1 MNLLSKSLQSIV
13 RGVLTDSPKS
23 RDCDRLLCA
32 NIWWK
37 QMGRYESS
45 GIGDQDQGFLTMY
58 VEGDL
63 STADS
68 ITRCR
73 RKLQEEDKTLRGD
86 KWYERK
92 GRAEEVKKEMINFKY
107 E

>member
-32 NIWWK
+32 EVWWN
-37 QMGRYESS
+37 QMGPVDE
-45 GIGDQDQGFLTMY
+45 GFLHMY
-58 VEGDL
+58 VIGEL
-63 STADS
+63 TTADS

-92 GRAEEVKKEMINFKY
+92 GRAEEVKQEMINFKY

>member
-1 MNLLSKSLQSIV
+1 MKILSKSLQSIV
-13 RGVLTDSPKS
+13 RGVLTDSLNS

-32 NIWWK
+32 EVWWN
-37 QMGRYESS
+37 QMRRTVSKDE
-45 GIGDQDQGFLTMY
+45 GFLDMY
-58 VEGDL
+58 VKGEL
-63 STADS
+63 TTADS

-92 GRAEEVKKEMINFKY
+92 GRAEEVKQEIINFKY

>member
-32 NIWWK
+32 TVWWK
-37 QMGRYESS
+37 QMDRTSS
-45 GIGDQDQGFLTMY
+45 SDEGFLSMY
-58 VEGDL
+58 VNKQL
-63 STADS
+63 TTADS

-92 GRAEEVKKEMINFKY
+92 GRAEEVKQEMINFKY

>member
-1 MNLLSKSLQSIV
+1 M
-13 RGVLTDSPKS
+13 DSPDS
-23 RDCDRLLCA
+23 RDNDRLLCA
-32 NIWWK
+32 TVWWK
-37 QMGRYESS
+37 QMDRTSPSDE
-45 GIGDQDQGFLTMY
+45 GFLSMY
-58 VEGDL
+58 VNKQL
-63 STADS
+63 TTADS

-92 GRAEEVKKEMINFKY
+92 GRAEEVKQEIINFKY